1 MKINVE
7 IDKEIMSI
15 EVLIRNHERN
25 EEVQEMME
33 RLKERKRPYFVGR
46 KGEMQHV
53 FRAEEIICLFTE
65 QDSIMVRTKQ
75 GIFEMIEMLYEL
87 ERDLPGNNSGDC
99 PSQ

>member
-1 MKINVE
+1 
-7 IDKEIMSI
+7 
-15 EVLIRNHERN
+15 
-25 EEVQEMME
+25 MME

-75 GIFEMIEMLYEL
+75 GIFEMKERLYEL
-87 ERDLPGNNSGDC
+87 ERELPGAFLVSLGQLLV
-99 PSQ
+99 SLVFFW